1 MLSCAAMISRLTNRF
16 KRRAMAKRNYI
27 YYAWRY
33 IANAVPTYHA
43 VATRAVH
50 RDLEATN
57 RELREQGIVT
67 GTTDRFLTDAGRA
80 ALGEASRTILK
91 TSESGRV
98 RAVVEGAAS
107 STSSKKDFL
116 VNLVKYDKGVPPDDP
131 LLKVA
136 LDQRLLE
143 IVSAYFGLWPTL
155 HAMASWLNY
164 PTDEPPSVSQ
174 LWHRDPEDLQII
186 KVFIYLS
193 DVGEQS
199 GPFSYIPR
207 THSFGAEVER
217 ARQCEASKRLS
228 NEEMSRVFGPSSWKV
243 CTGAADTMIVADTI
257 GYHRGGKPTSGV
269 RILVTFT
276 YTSATPMMARKLRVA
291 GAPDWATSP
300 IQRFAIREISGE

>member
-1 MLSCAAMISRLTNRF
+1 MISRLTSRF

-33 IANAVPTYHA
+33 IANALPTYHA
-43 VATRAVH
+43 VANRTVH
-50 RDLEATN
+50 RGLDDTN

-67 GTTDRFLTDAGRA
+67 GTTARFLTDAGLA
-80 ALGEASRTILK
+80 ALREASRTILK
-91 TSESGRV
+91 TSESDRV

-131 LLKVA
+131 LLQVA

-143 IVSAYFGLWPTL
+143 IVASYFGLWPTL
-155 HAMASWLNY
+155 HSVAAWLNY
-164 PTDEPPSVSQ
+164 PTDEPPAVSQ

-217 ARQCEASKRLS
+217 ARQCESSKRLS
-228 NEEMSRVFGPSSWKV
+228 DEDMSRVFEPSIWRV
-243 CTGAADTMIVADTI
+243 CTGAAGTMVLADTI
-257 GYHRGGKPTSGV
+257 GYHSGGKPTSGV
-269 RILVTFT
+269 RMLVTFT

-291 GAPDWATSP
+291 GMPNWAAAP
-300 IQRFAIREISGE
+300 IQRFAIRGISGE

>member
-1 MLSCAAMISRLTNRF
+1 MIERLTNRF

-43 VATRAVH
+43 ARSRTVH
-50 RDLEATN
+50 RDLDATN
-57 RELREQGIVT
+57 RELREQGIVI
-67 GTTDRFLTDAGRA
+67 GPTDRFLTAAGRA

-91 TSESGRV
+91 TSESERV
-98 RAVVEGAAS
+98 RAVVEGAAT

-143 IVSAYFGLWPTL
+143 IVASYFGLWPTL
-155 HAMASWLNY
+155 HAVASWLNY
-164 PTDEPPSVSQ
+164 PTDEPPAVSQ
-174 LWHRDPEDLQII
+174 LWHRDPEDLQIV

-193 DVGEQS
+193 DVGEES

-228 NEEMSRVFGPSSWKV
+228 NEEMGRVFGPSTWKV
-243 CTGAADTMIVADTI
+243 CTGSADTMIVADTI

-291 GAPDWATSP
+291 GTPAWATAP
-300 IQRFAIREISGE
+300 IQRFAIRDVTGG